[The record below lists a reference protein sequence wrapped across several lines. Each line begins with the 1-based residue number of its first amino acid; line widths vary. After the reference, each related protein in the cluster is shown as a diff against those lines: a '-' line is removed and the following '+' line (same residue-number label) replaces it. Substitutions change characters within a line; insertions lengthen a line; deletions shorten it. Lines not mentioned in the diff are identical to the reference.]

1 MVVLVGKVVLL
12 LDQTEKSNEAIQPML
27 FFFVVICRINPIFIS
42 LQPRQLRLAAIDNKR
57 LLRSQS
63 PRKNCRPVARRR
75 PRPPQQNGKSIM
87 PWSLQY
93 GAMLHLQVMQ
103 EKQQQWTNDKLT
115 HLSFFVYYKKN
126 FFVSFCSFFSQKNTL
141 IIIMI
146 INIFIFNHRFTDC
159 FLSFFFV
166 IFQELMYPHHL
177 LSGMKSRNKRKE
189 VGILGRIFLTIK
201 MLRFGSIPSSFQE
214 ILPRKCSKL

>member
-1 MVVLVGKVVLL
+1 
-12 LDQTEKSNEAIQPML
+12 
-27 FFFVVICRINPIFIS
+27 
-42 LQPRQLRLAAIDNKR
+42 
-57 LLRSQS
+57 
-63 PRKNCRPVARRR
+63 
-75 PRPPQQNGKSIM
+75 M

-159 FLSFFFV
+159 FLSFFLSFFRSWCTLIICCLGWNQETKGKRWVSLDASFSRSRCWGLDRSRQASKRYYHVSVLNFNSSLNHKTLYVHSITVTDKDHMTPFLDFDDV
-166 IFQELMYPHHL
+166 I
-177 LSGMKSRNKRKE
+177 KSFNQSFYDPSLFCFDFDWEPSAEFHNKNKHMR
-189 VGILGRIFLTIK
+189 
-201 MLRFGSIPSSFQE
+201 RFSVCFN
-214 ILPRKCSKL
+214 